1 MICPHPY
8 GLACKN
14 PHTHELLQP
23 LAYACLKA
31 KDIHQGYRESNM
43 LNMSTFMS
51 FCLKKKSN
59 QFKTYENLKTKINL
73 IENISMY

>member
-1 MICPHPY
+1 MIVTLALTKAIASLVCSCQMISSPHPY

-23 LAYACLKA
+23 LAYMFES
-31 KDIHQGYRESNM
+31 IHQGYRESYM

-51 FCLKKKSN
+51 F
-59 QFKTYENLKTKINL
+59 
-73 IENISMY
+73 